1 MLFYVILLFIFFW
14 LPVLLIF
21 VYEKPPWGVDNKIC
35 IVWYCIFYAQ
45 RPHGAAKWEWNKFI
59 SLNSIVKN
67 SVRIL
72 LINLDLV

>member
-1 MLFYVILLFIFFW
+1 MG
-14 LPVLLIF
+14 P
-21 VYEKPPWGVDNKIC
+21 
-35 IVWYCIFYAQ
+35 
-45 RPHGAAKWEWNKFI
+45 AKCEWNKFI